1 MPDKPTAGAGT
12 AITTQ
17 PAQQFV
23 MTSDQIR
30 ELLVAVRDFGVA
42 EFNNLHNLTKEQKR
56 AREFFDNAAI
66 GLAVTG
72 FGTPLPLLE
81 RKDGKITVDVPNNA
95 TRAVVYELSG
105 VRRID
110 NIDSNRQPT
119 LVVSNDARNR
129 VGRIE
134 FFDRNGVLLKITAG
148 EPLPPPPSPQPP
160 SYAPAASAA

>member
-1 MPDKPTAGAGT
+1 MVDKPNPVAGT
-12 AITTQ
+12 AITTH

-56 AREFFDNAAI
+56 AKEFFDNAAI

-72 FGTPLPLLE
+72 FGTPPPLLE
-81 RKDGKITVDVPNNA
+81 RKDGKITVDVPSNA

-110 NIDSNRQPT
+110 NIDSSRPT

-148 EPLPPPPSPQPP
+148 EPPPPPPSPQPS
-160 SYAPAASAA
+160 SYLPAASAA